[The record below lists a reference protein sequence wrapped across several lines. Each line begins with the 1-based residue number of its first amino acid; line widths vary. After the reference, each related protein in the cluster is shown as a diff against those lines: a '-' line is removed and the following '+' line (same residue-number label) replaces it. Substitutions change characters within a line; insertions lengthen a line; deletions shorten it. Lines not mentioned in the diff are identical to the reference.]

1 MTRILRRGGF
11 LLAFWMVVVG
21 IWAFVDSF
29 NEPLPELQPV
39 AGITLVVVGSGL
51 ALALWWS
58 PSSERRGRAYGDD
71 DD

>member
-1 MTRILRRGGF
+1 VGGIA
-11 LLAFWMVVVG
+11 LAFWMVVVG

-39 AGITLVVVGSGL
+39 AGIILVVLGTGL
-51 ALALWWS
+51 VLALWWS
-58 PSSERRGRAYGDD
+58 SHSEGRGRAYGDD